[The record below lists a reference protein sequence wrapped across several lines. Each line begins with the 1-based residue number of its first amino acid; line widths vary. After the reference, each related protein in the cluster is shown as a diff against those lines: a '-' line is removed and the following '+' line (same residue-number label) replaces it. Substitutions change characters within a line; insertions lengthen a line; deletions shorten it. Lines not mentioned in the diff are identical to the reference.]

1 MLNAIGHVIIFA
13 WQSFWRNIWL
23 SLVTITI
30 VVLALI
36 SINTLIV
43 LNVIIDKS
51 ISIIQD
57 KVDVSIYFQPGTTES
72 QVQEAQTY
80 ISALPQVQD
89 VSYVSAQEN
98 MLEFRKKHQYD
109 QIILDSLDELA
120 ENPLTATLVIKA
132 QSVNDYQ
139 TIISEFDA
147 SRYSS
152 LAMKKNFADHQLSIA
167 RIQSISTSV
176 NKVGLVV
183 SGLFV
188 LISVLIVFNTIR
200 IAIYTH
206 QQEINIMK
214 LVGAANWFIRGPFL
228 LESIMYGV
236 IGSVIT
242 VMLMYPLLRLIQPY
256 VFSFFGAQFDV
267 VAYYQHNLILIA
279 GSQLVIILILTIL
292 SSYIAIRRY
301 LRR

>member
-1 MLNAIGHVIIFA
+1 MLNAIGHVLIFA

-30 VVLALI
+30 VVLALV
-36 SINTLIV
+36 SINILVV

-51 ISIIQD
+51 ITIIQD

-80 ISALPQVQD
+80 LSALPEVQEI
-89 VSYVSAQEN
+89 SYISAQDN
-98 MLEFRKKHQYD
+98 LVQFREKHRYD
-109 QIILDSLDELA
+109 QVILDSLDELS

-132 QSVNDYQ
+132 RTVSEYQ
-139 TIISEFDA
+139 NIIDQFDA
-147 SRYSS
+147 SRYSG

-167 RIQSISTSV
+167 RIQSISNSV
-176 NKVGLVV
+176 NKVGIIV
-183 SGLFV
+183 SILFV

-228 LESIMYGV
+228 LESIMYG
-236 IGSVIT
+236 IIASIIT
-242 VMLMYPLLRLIQPY
+242 VGLLYPLLRLIQPY
-256 VFSFFGAQFDV
+256 VFSFFGAQFDIMAYFQENVAALV
-267 VAYYQHNLILIA
+267 VTQL
-279 GSQLVIILILTIL
+279 LVILVLTIL

-301 LRR
+301 LKG